1 MSVSID
7 SVSQQLTALAA
18 DVTSLKSQ
26 LALVL
31 EKLGV
36 EVPKGKRGAKSAK
49 AAKATEAADAAPKA
63 PRPANPYMNFSN
75 AKRAEVKAANPT
87 AKLGEISKL
96 IGAQWKAL
104 TTEQQAAYKTPVA

>member
-36 EVPKGKRGAKSAK
+36 DAPKAGKGKRGAK
-49 AAKATEAADAAPKA
+49 AAKATPAAGDAPKA

>member
-36 EVPKGKRGAKSAK
+36 EAPKGKRGAK
-49 AAKATEAADAAPKA
+49 AAKATDAAPKT

-104 TTEQQAAYKTPVA
+104 TAEQQAVYKTPVA

>member
-36 EVPKGKRGAKSAK
+36 EVPKGKRGAK
-49 AAKATEAADAAPKA
+49 AAKATPAAGDAPKA

>member
-36 EVPKGKRGAKSAK
+36 EVPKGKRGAK
-49 AAKATEAADAAPKA
+49 AAKNAQATDAAPKA

-87 AKLGEISKL
+87 AKLGDISKL

>member
-36 EVPKGKRGAKSAK
+36 EVPKAGKGKRGAK
-49 AAKATEAADAAPKA
+49 AAKATGATDAPKA

-87 AKLGEISKL
+87 AKLGDLSKL

-104 TTEQQAAYKTPVA
+104 TVEQQAAYKNPVA

>member
-36 EVPKGKRGAKSAK
+36 EVPKGKRGAKATK
-49 AAKATEAADAAPKA
+49 AAKAADAAPKA

-87 AKLGEISKL
+87 AKLGDISKL

>member
-36 EVPKGKRGAKSAK
+36 EAPKGKRGAKAAK
-49 AAKATEAADAAPKA
+49 AAKATEAAPKA

-87 AKLGEISKL
+87 AKLGDISKL